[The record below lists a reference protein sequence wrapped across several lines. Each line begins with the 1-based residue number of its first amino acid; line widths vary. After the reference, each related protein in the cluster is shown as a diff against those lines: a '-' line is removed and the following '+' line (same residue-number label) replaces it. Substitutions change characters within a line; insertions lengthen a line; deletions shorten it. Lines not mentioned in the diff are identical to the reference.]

1 MALDDIEIGN
11 LFYQEAAADAS
22 STSTSTPV
30 VTVVSDPTSIPYG
43 VNTIREPA
51 PDAFTYDKWVME
63 NAIVKCWLIGAMEP
77 SVMNLFIR
85 LPTAKNI
92 WEAASHTY
100 YECADR
106 SIIYNL
112 SRNAMETK
120 QDSYKEQRARE
131 GRDNRP
137 SLKKGIAVVYT
148 IELTLLATT
157 ISPVVSVTSTPYGDH
172 GWILDSGATNH
183 MTFDASRLHYNH
195 SPACSPVGNVTGVP
209 SPVTSAGSVDLS
221 PSLTLD
227 HTLLLP
233 TLSNN
238 L

>member
-30 VTVVSDPTSIPYG
+30 VTIVSDPTSIPYG
-43 VNTIREPA
+43 VNTIPEPA

-85 LPTAKNI
+85 LPIAKNI

-112 SRNAMETK
+112 SRKAMETK
-120 QDSYKEQRARE
+120 Q
-131 GRDNRP
+131 
-137 SLKKGIAVVYT
+137 
-148 IELTLLATT
+148 
-157 ISPVVSVTSTPYGDH
+157 DH

-183 MTFDASRLHYNH
+183 MTFDASLLHYNH
-195 SPACSPVGNVTGVP
+195 SPACSPVGNVNGVP
-209 SPVTSAGSVDLS
+209 SPVTSVGSVDLS